1 MEEGLTESALEAG
14 KPQHPLRCKIE
25 VLEILGMLLKENLY
39 FARKSLFGLPS
50 IETIPELFETHPKS
64 SIYHNGLL
72 GLLLPFVDA

>member
-1 MEEGLTESALEAG
+1 
-14 KPQHPLRCKIE
+14 
-25 VLEILGMLLKENLY
+25 MLLKENLY